1 MHHLNKEKRSIMND
15 RIPQLAGEL
24 ATEISKELKSDI
36 KKLGKKTFNL
46 GGVHPE
52 ANKFA
57 HSAEVETFPLPDQA
71 VVYMTQHLG
80 APATPIVQKGDKVK
94 VGQLIGEAQTFM
106 CANIHSPISGTVNRI
121 DMIADISGYKKPAI
135 VIDREGDEWDES
147 IDTSTDIIRE
157 IKLNKEEIIARMKDR
172 GIVGLGGACFP
183 THIKYMLKPEQK
195 CEYLIVNA
203 AECEP
208 YISTDN
214 RVILERTEQC
224 LIGIEIALIA
234 SGAEKAIIGIEANKP
249 KAIAALVEMCKKFT
263 NIEVQPLKMK
273 YPQGAEKQL
282 IKAITGR
289 SVPNGALPISVGC
302 IVNNITTMYV
312 LYQAVQKNKP
322 IIQAYTTVSGKSL
335 PKEQCK
341 IFRLR
346 IGTPIRDV
354 LNAVG
359 IPEDTGKI
367 ISGGPMMGKAVAN
380 LDAYIA
386 KGMGSLLFMNE
397 KESKRGEVHPCL
409 RCGKCVAGCPM
420 GLQPYLLH
428 AYSNLK
434 RYEDCEKAG
443 IMNCI
448 ECGSCSYICP
458 ANRPLV
464 DFIRVGK
471 AKTGAMIRARNA
483 K

>member
-1 MHHLNKEKRSIMND
+1 MSKERAK
-15 RIPQLAGEL
+15 EL
-24 ATEISKELKSDI
+24 AVELASEISKDI
-36 KKLGKKTFNL
+36 KHEVKKLGKKTFQL

-57 HSAEVETFPLPDQA
+57 HSADVETFPLPDQA

-80 APATPIVQKGDKVK
+80 APATPIVKKGDKVK

-106 CANIHSPISGTVNRI
+106 CANIHAPISGTVNRV
-121 DMIADISGYKKPAI
+121 DMIADISGYKKPAVI
-135 VIDREGDEWDES
+135 IDREGDEWDES
-147 IDTSTDIIRE
+147 IDTTPDIIRD
-157 IKLNKEEIIARMKDR
+157 IKLSKEEIIARMKSC

-224 LIGIEIALIA
+224 MIGIEAALIA
-234 SGAEKAIIGIEANKP
+234 SGAPKAIIGIENNKP
-249 KAIAALVEMCKKFT
+249 EAIAALVEMSKKFT

-322 IIQAYTTVSGKSL
+322 IVQAYTTVSGKSI

-346 IGTPIRDV
+346 LGTSIRDV

-367 ISGGPMMGKAVAN
+367 ISGGPMMGKAIAN
-380 LDAYIA
+380 LDAYIS

-397 KESKRGEVHPCL
+397 KESLRGETRPCL
-409 RCGKCVAGCPM
+409 RCGKCVSACPM
-420 GLQPYLLH
+420 GLQPYMLH
-428 AYSNLK
+428 ALSDLK
-434 RYEDCEKAG
+434 RYEDCEHYG

-448 ECGSCSYICP
+448 ECGCCSFSCPSF
-458 ANRPLV
+458 RPLV
-464 DFIRVGK
+464 DMIRVGK

-483 K
+483 AK

>member
-1 MHHLNKEKRSIMND
+1 MSKERAK
-15 RIPQLAGEL
+15 EL
-24 ATEISKELKSDI
+24 AIELASEISKDI
-36 KKLGKKTFNL
+36 KHEVKKLGKKTFQL

-57 HSAEVETFPLPDQA
+57 HSADVETFPLPDQA

-80 APATPIVQKGDKVK
+80 APATPIVKKGDKVK

-106 CANIHSPISGTVNRI
+106 CANIHAPISGTVNRV
-121 DMIADISGYKKPAI
+121 DMIADISGYKKPAVI
-135 VIDREGDEWDES
+135 IDREGDEWDES
-147 IDTSTDIIRE
+147 IDTTPDIIRD
-157 IKLNKEEIIARMKDR
+157 IKLSKEEIIACMKSC

-224 LIGIEIALIA
+224 MIGIEAALIA
-234 SGAEKAIIGIEANKP
+234 SGAPKAIIGIENNKP
-249 KAIAALVEMCKKFT
+249 EAIAALVEMSKKFT

-322 IIQAYTTVSGKSL
+322 IVQAYTTVSGKSI

-346 IGTPIRDV
+346 LGTSIRDV

-367 ISGGPMMGKAVAN
+367 ISGGPMMGKAIAN
-380 LDAYIA
+380 LDAYIS

-397 KESKRGEVHPCL
+397 KESLRGETRPCL
-409 RCGKCVAGCPM
+409 RCGKCVSACPM
-420 GLQPYLLH
+420 GLQPYMLH
-428 AYSNLK
+428 ALSDLK
-434 RYEDCEKAG
+434 RYEDCEHYG

-448 ECGSCSYICP
+448 ECGCCSFSCPSF
-458 ANRPLV
+458 RPLV
-464 DFIRVGK
+464 DMIRVGK

-483 K
+483 AK

>member
-1 MHHLNKEKRSIMND
+1 MSKERAK
-15 RIPQLAGEL
+15 EL
-24 ATEISKELKSDI
+24 AVELASEISKDI
-36 KKLGKKTFNL
+36 KHEVKKLGKKTFQL

-57 HSAEVETFPLPDQA
+57 HSADVETFPLPDQA

-80 APATPIVQKGDKVK
+80 APATPIVKKGDKVK

-106 CANIHSPISGTVNRI
+106 CANIHAPISGTVNRI
-121 DMIADISGYKKPAI
+121 DMIADITGYKKPAI

-147 IDTSTDIIRE
+147 IDTTPDIIRD
-157 IKLNKEEIIARMKDR
+157 ITLSKEEIIARMKSC

-224 LIGIEIALIA
+224 MIGIEAALIA
-234 SGAEKAIIGIEANKP
+234 SGAPKAIIGIENNKP
-249 KAIAALVEMCKKFT
+249 EAIAALVEMAKKFT

-322 IIQAYTTVSGKSL
+322 IVQAYTTVSGKSI

-346 IGTPIRDV
+346 LGTPIRDV

-397 KESKRGEVHPCL
+397 KESVRGETRPCL
-409 RCGKCVAGCPM
+409 RCGKCVSACPM
-420 GLQPYLLH
+420 GLQPYMLH
-428 AYSNLK
+428 AFSDLK
-434 RYEDCEKAG
+434 RFEDCERYG

-448 ECGSCSYICP
+448 ECGCCSFSCPSF
-458 ANRPLV
+458 RPLV
-464 DFIRVGK
+464 DMIRVGK

-483 K
+483 AK

>member
-1 MHHLNKEKRSIMND
+1 MN
-15 RIPQLAGEL
+15 RMESANI
-24 ATEISKELKSDI
+24 KELEADI
-36 KKLGKKTFNL
+36 ANELKIVKKLKRKTFQL

-52 ANKFA
+52 SNKFA
-57 HSAEVETFPLPDQA
+57 HAADVETFPLPDQA
-71 VVYMTQHLG
+71 VVFMGQHLG
-80 APATPIVQKGDKVK
+80 TPATPIVKKGDKVK

-106 CANIHSPISGTVNRI
+106 CANIHAPISGTVNRI
-121 DMIADISGYKKPAI
+121 DMIADISGYKKPAV
-135 VIDREGDEWDES
+135 VIDREGDEWEED
-147 IDTSTDIIRE
+147 IDTTPDIICE

-183 THIKYMLKPEQK
+183 THIKYMLKPDQK

-214 RVILERTEQC
+214 RVILERAEQC
-224 LIGIEIALIA
+224 MVGIEIALIA
-234 SGAEKAIIGIEANKP
+234 SGASKAIIGIEDNKP
-249 KAIAALVEMCKKFT
+249 EAIAKLLKTARRYT
-263 NIEVQPLKMK
+263 NIEIQPLKIK

-322 IIQAYTTVSGKSL
+322 IVQAYTTISGKSL

-346 IGTPIRDV
+346 LGTPVRDV
-354 LNAVG
+354 LDAVG

-367 ISGGPMMGKAVAN
+367 ISGGPMMGKAISN
-380 LDAYIA
+380 LDGYVV
-386 KGMGSLLFMNE
+386 KGMSSLLFMNS
-397 KESKRGEVHPCL
+397 KESVRNPASPCI
-409 RCGKCVAGCPM
+409 RCGKCVAACPM
-420 GLQPYLLH
+420 GLQPFLLH
-428 AYSNLK
+428 AYSDLK
-434 RYEDCEKAG
+434 RYEDCEKFG

-448 ECGSCSYICP
+448 ECGSCSFSCP
-458 ANRPLV
+458 ANRPIV
-464 DFIRVGK
+464 DMIRVGK
-471 AKTGAMIRARNA
+471 AKTGAIIRSRKA
-483 K
+483 

>member
-1 MHHLNKEKRSIMND
+1 MSKERAK
-15 RIPQLAGEL
+15 EL
-24 ATEISKELKSDI
+24 AIELASEISKDI
-36 KKLGKKTFNL
+36 KHEVKKLGKKTFQL

-57 HSAEVETFPLPDQA
+57 HSADVETFPLPDQA

-80 APATPIVQKGDKVK
+80 APATPIVKKGDKVK

-106 CANIHSPISGTVNRI
+106 CANIHAPISGTVNRV
-121 DMIADISGYKKPAI
+121 DMIADISGYKKPAVI
-135 VIDREGDEWDES
+135 IDREGDEWDES
-147 IDTSTDIIRE
+147 IDTTPDIIRD
-157 IKLNKEEIIARMKDR
+157 IKLSKEEIIARMKSC

-224 LIGIEIALIA
+224 MIGIEAALIA
-234 SGAEKAIIGIEANKP
+234 SGAPKAIIGIENNKP
-249 KAIAALVEMCKKFT
+249 EAIAALVEMSKKFT

-289 SVPNGALPISVGC
+289 SVPNGALPISVCC

-322 IIQAYTTVSGKSL
+322 IVQAYTTVSGKSI

-346 IGTPIRDV
+346 LGTSIRDV

-367 ISGGPMMGKAVAN
+367 ISGGPMMGKAIAN
-380 LDAYIA
+380 LDAYIS

-397 KESKRGEVHPCL
+397 KESLRGETRPCL
-409 RCGKCVAGCPM
+409 RCGKCVSACPM
-420 GLQPYLLH
+420 GLQPYMLH
-428 AYSNLK
+428 ALSDLK
-434 RYEDCEKAG
+434 RYEDCEHYG

-448 ECGSCSYICP
+448 ECGCCSFSCPSF
-458 ANRPLV
+458 RPLV
-464 DFIRVGK
+464 DMIRVGK

-483 K
+483 AK

>member
-1 MHHLNKEKRSIMND
+1 MND
-15 RIPQLAGEL
+15 RIPEL
-24 ATEISKELKSDI
+24 ASELALEITKELKADI
-36 KKLGKKTFNL
+36 KKLGKKTFNM

-52 ANKFA
+52 GNKFA
-57 HSAEVETFPLPDQA
+57 HSAEVVTFPLPDQA

-94 VGQLIGEAQTFM
+94 VGQLIGEAQAFM

-121 DMIADISGYKKPAI
+121 DMIADITGYKKPAI
-135 VIDREGDEWDES
+135 VIDREGDEWMED
-147 IDTSTDIIRE
+147 IDTTPDIIRD
-157 IKLNKEEIIARMKDR
+157 IKLSKEEIIARMKDR
-172 GIVGLGGACFP
+172 GIVGLGGATFP

-195 CEYLIVNA
+195 CEYLIINA

-224 LIGIEIALIA
+224 MIGIECALIA
-234 SGAEKAIIGIEANKP
+234 SGASKAIIGIENNKP
-249 KAIAALVEMCKKFT
+249 RAIAALVEMAKKFT
-263 NIEVQPLKMK
+263 NIEVQPLQMK

-322 IIQAYTTVSGKSL
+322 IVQAYTTVSGKSMK
-335 PKEQCK
+335 KEDCK

-346 IGTPIRDV
+346 LGTPIHDV
-354 LNAVG
+354 LDTVG

-367 ISGGPMMGKAVAN
+367 IAGGPMMGKAISN
-380 LDAYIA
+380 IDAYIA

-397 KESKRGEVHPCL
+397 KESKRGREYPCI
-409 RCGKCVAGCPM
+409 RCGKCVNGCPM
-420 GLQPYLLH
+420 GLESTLL
-428 AYSNLK
+428 ATLAQQQK
-434 RYEDCEKAG
+434 WEECEKNG

-448 ECGSCSYICP
+448 ECGSCSFICP
-458 ANRPLV
+458 ANRPLT
-464 DFIRVGK
+464 DYIRVGK

>member
-1 MHHLNKEKRSIMND
+1 MSDNRIKE
-15 RIPQLAGEL
+15 LAGEL
-24 ATEISKELKSDI
+24 AVEISKEI
-36 KKLGKKTFNL
+36 KKEVKALGKKTFQM

-57 HSAEVETFPLPDQA
+57 HGKAVETFPLPDQA

-80 APATPIVQKGDKVK
+80 APAKPVVQKGDKVK
-94 VGQLIGEAQTFM
+94 VGQLVGEASGFVS
-106 CANIHSPISGTVNRI
+106 ANIHSPISGTVNRV
-121 DMIADISGYKKPAI
+121 DMIADISGYKRPAV
-135 VIDREGDEWDES
+135 VIDREGDEWMED
-147 IDTSTDIIRE
+147 IDTSEDIIRD

-195 CEYLIVNA
+195 CEFLIVNA

-224 LIGIEIALIA
+224 IIGIEIALIA
-234 SGAEKAIIGIEANKP
+234 SGADMAIIGIEDNKP
-249 KAIAALVEMCKKFT
+249 KAIAKLVEAVKDHPK
-263 NIEVQPLKMK
+263 IKVQPLRIK

-312 LYQAVQKNKP
+312 IYQAVQKNKP
-322 IIQAYTTVSGKSL
+322 IVQAYTTVSGKSL
-335 PKEQCK
+335 DLEKCK
-341 IFRLR
+341 NFRIRL
-346 IGTPIRDV
+346 GTPIKAIMD
-354 LNAVG
+354 AVG

-367 ISGGPMMGKAVAN
+367 ISGGPMMGKAITN
-380 LDAYIA
+380 LGAYA
-386 KGMGSLLFMNE
+386 TKGMSSLLFIRE
-397 KESKRGEVHPCL
+397 QDAKRGPVSNCI
-409 RCGKCVAGCPM
+409 RCGKCVEACPM
-420 GLQPYLLH
+420 GLEPYRLH
-428 AYSNLK
+428 ALSEAL
-434 RYEDCEKAG
+434 RFEDCEKEG

-448 ECGSCSYICP
+448 ECGSCQFTCP
-458 ANRPLV
+458 ANRPILDNV
-464 DFIRVGK
+464 RVGK
-471 AKTGAMIRARNA
+471 NKTGAMIRARAAQNQP